1 MSRFHPKPPRTAVG
15 IAAIALCALTF
26 GLAVVAPAAMDSR
39 TVELRV
45 LAREAAAASGPAIP
59 RLRIEVVGIRTPE
72 VATSQDRNGAG
83 RNVPQS

>member
-15 IAAIALCALTF
+15 IAAIALCAITF

-39 TVELRV
+39 AVTERV
-45 LAREAAAASGPAIP
+45 LAREAAPASDAVVP

-72 VATSQDRNGAG
+72 VATSQDRNGAA